1 MKTPIARLTRD
12 GQVRD
17 AYTRG
22 EVTSLR
28 NAGWSPVAEYVGEQG
43 AEPQTYPDGVRVLA
57 ADETAAAVDETP
69 KPETKR
75 SHRKR
80 KDTK

>member
-1 MKTPIARLTRD
+1 MKDAIARLARD

-17 AYTRG
+17 AYTPG

-28 NAGWSPVAEYVGEQG
+28 NAGWSPVIVGEAG
-43 AEPQTYPDGVRVLA
+43 PAPVAIAEDVA
-57 ADETAAAVDETP
+57 ALSQDETSTALQ
-69 KPETKR
+69 PETKR

-80 KDTK
+80 KDDQ